1 MAQGKRSWPLA
12 ALLTARFT
20 LVAVVPVV
28 AIGLVFLLHFAPQ
41 ARRDVEERQELVA
54 NAIVAQLQAHFG
66 LAEREL
72 SSLGRLLKAG
82 LRAGEELNVL
92 LDAHAQASDFYEAI
106 YLTDRQGRVT
116 QIGLPQD
123 ALATRNNHIG
133 LDLSRRDFLREA
145 QRQGKPVWSDSFLSP
160 VSGRL
165 AVAVAVPAGEWT
177 LVGEVAVSP
186 LPSLAR
192 SLTHDTALQ
201 VMMLDRQDQL
211 VAHSG
216 NAYANQQLNLGQ
228 LPIVR
233 SARQRPTSEMTPFE
247 FQGEELVGE
256 VRQVVGPNW
265 LVIVAQPGKVAY
277 APINATWL
285 RLLVGL
291 GLAMV
296 AALVAAI
303 WTARI
308 VTQGFRHYNEQAS
321 AMANG
326 HFDLPWLESDTVE
339 FNQLREHLQ
348 RMAAAI
354 QAREL
359 ALQELNATLEQRVA
373 QRTQELTRANE
384 QLVTALQTLQRTQDE
399 LLRAE
404 KLVALGSMVAGIAHE
419 LNTPIGN
426 AVLAA
431 STLQDHNGRFRDDF
445 DGGAVRRSSL
455 QNYLDDSHTACAIL
469 LRNLQ
474 RANDLIRSFKQI
486 AVDQTSAQRRRF
498 RLDEVVAEILL
509 AMQPTLKKTPYTV
522 LQEIEDELWMDSYP
536 GPLGQILTNLIN
548 NSVLHA
554 FAGRDHG
561 TIRISARSLG
571 AQRLELLVSDDG
583 QGIAPENLGR
593 VFDPFF
599 TTRLGTGGS
608 GMGLNIVHT
617 LATRVLG
624 GQIEVSS
631 SPGHGCRFRLE
642 LPHCAPQGPNEGATP
657 ALP

>member
-247 FQGEELVGE
+247 FQGEELV
-256 VRQVVGPNW
+256 
-265 LVIVAQPGKVAY
+265 
-277 APINATWL
+277 
-285 RLLVGL
+285 
-291 GLAMV
+291 
-296 AALVAAI
+296 
-303 WTARI
+303 
-308 VTQGFRHYNEQAS
+308 AS

-486 AVDQTSAQRRRF
+486 AIDQTSAQRRRF